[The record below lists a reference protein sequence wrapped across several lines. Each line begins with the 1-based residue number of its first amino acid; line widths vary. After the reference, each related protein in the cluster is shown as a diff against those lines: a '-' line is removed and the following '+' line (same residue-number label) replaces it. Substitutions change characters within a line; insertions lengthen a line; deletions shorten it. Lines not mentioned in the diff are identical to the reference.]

1 MLDFIDLAL
10 QSLAQV
16 ADAAAPMAT
25 DGASAAMSIPPEV
38 GAAADAAATAAGASA
53 PLSPAAGAI
62 TPALGAAADTGTSA
76 LGAAVDAGASATGGA
91 IDAGSS
97 AAGAAADAGVSA
109 ADTAASA
116 GLSPQAG
123 SAPGPGPVDPSDLEG
138 PPPTG
143 FLHFIAQSDIVGKS
157 LFGILLLMSLISWYL
172 IVVKMIMR
180 VRLKRR
186 SGQFL
191 REFWAASSLEQVENE
206 IATHGANEPFSHLAS
221 HAIHARN
228 HHAKYGAM
236 RLEEK
241 GSTGAFVTRTIRK
254 VIDEETAKLENGLT
268 MLASIGS
275 TAPFV
280 GLFGTVWGVYH
291 ALVGIGLS
299 DGVTINRIAGPVGEA
314 LIMTGLGLAVAI
326 PAVLAYNGFVRSNRV
341 YLADL
346 DAFAHDLFTFLST
359 GQQVNE
365 RNGSGKVRRVRQLP
379 AASGEE

>member
-25 DGASAAMSIPPEV
+25 DGAAAATSIPPAGGV
-38 GAAADAAATAAGASA
+38 AADAAGALSSAGAAAADAARVAMGQASEAG
-53 PLSPAAGAI
+53 L
-62 TPALGAAADTGTSA
+62 
-76 LGAAVDAGASATGGA
+76 
-91 IDAGSS
+91 S
-97 AAGAAADAGVSA
+97 AAGDAMSAVPGQQAGALATSGLTDAAALAG
-109 ADTAASA
+109 
-116 GLSPQAG
+116 PQ
-123 SAPGPGPVDPSDLEG
+123 
-138 PPPTG
+138 PTG

-157 LFGILLLMSLISWYL
+157 LFTVLLLMSLISWYL
-172 IVVKMIMR
+172 IVVKMIVR

-206 IATHGANEPFSHLAS
+206 LATHGANEPFSHLAS

-341 YLADL
+341 YLANL

-365 RNGSGKVRRVRQLP
+365 RNGSGKVCRVTQLP
-379 AASGEE
+379 AASGDE